1 MRQAGRRSARRRVV
15 LAAIGRRSSRS
26 RPAQTPAPQSSQPT
40 FRVNVDLVTL
50 DVIPRTANGQ
60 FVPNL
65 GKADFQVLE
74 DGVAQTGDV
83 ARDGARRPRVQRA
96 RRRRPARPRRRKAS
110 SCRGPKPAAD
120 TAGRIFVLL
129 VDDLHFTAT
138 ETPLVRAL
146 LKKVVGQL
154 FHQGDMLA
162 MFSTGPSSIEIPVSY
177 DKRLLEEAISRV
189 GGHGMSYRDIMDSL
203 DGAQG
208 PQGLRYNAHVAFKT
222 AFELIGN
229 LERMGN
235 RRKVLLLVSNGYDF
249 DPFPGGR
256 TGTDQVFGGRY
267 GTPYRRCGARRPLPG
282 HGGAAQHVRRQRPGR
297 PSSPR
302 SRAPPTASTPPST
315 RSIRAAWSAPRTSSR
330 TSTSRELRT
339 HISKTQSSLRV
350 LADATG
356 GFAVVNDN
364 RYDSALARI
373 DAETSDY
380 YILGYSPSNPD
391 PKHRNRQVEVK
402 TTRPGV
408 QVASRGWYRTRDRRR
423 AATQALSGRA
433 AAIPC
438 SRSPTRRCPVAPAAV
453 S

>member
-1 MRQAGRRSARRRVV
+1 MPRAGQRSAGQRLV
-15 LAAIGRRSSRS
+15 LAALAVSIAVAAA
-26 RPAQTPAPQSSQPT
+26 AQQPAPPQPT
-40 FRVNVDLVTL
+40 FRSGVDLVTL
-50 DVIPRTANGQ
+50 DVIPRTSNGQ
-60 FVPNL
+60 FVPSL
-65 GKADFQVLE
+65 GKDDFQVFE
-74 DGVAQTGDV
+74 DGVAQEIASLVMVHGGRVFNVLAPPDLP
-83 ARDGARRPRVQRA
+83 AGGSPEGIILPRA
-96 RRRRPARPRRRKAS
+96 APR
-110 SCRGPKPAAD
+110 AD

-154 FHQGDMLA
+154 FHPGDMVA

-267 GTPYRRCGARRPLPG
+267 GTPMGDTARGERFLQLEER
-282 HGGAAQHVRRQRPGR
+282 HNIFADSDLAAEMAAVTGAANRVNAAVYTLD
-297 PSSPR
+297 PR
-302 SRAPPTASTPPST
+302 GVVGTTNLEQNVD
-315 RSIRAAWSAPRTSSR
+315 IG
-330 TSTSRELRT
+330 ELRT

-350 LADATG
+350 LADSTG
-356 GFAVVNDN
+356 GFAVINDN

-380 YILGYSPSNPD
+380 YILGYTPSNAD
-391 PKHRNRQVEVK
+391 PKHRDRQVEVK
-402 TTRPGV
+402 ATRPGV
-408 QVASRGWYRTRDRRR
+408 EVASRGWYRTRDR
-423 AATQALSGRA
+423 S
-433 AAIPC
+433 
-438 SRSPTRRCPVAPAAV
+438 APPPKP
-453 S
+453 